1 MKIIQ
6 LIYSLKSGGAEKFVV
21 SLSNALLK
29 RGHEVIVCMLLT
41 SDKNEYIFNR
51 QFLNP
56 NIKFVSMNFSQGFS
70 LKKKRILE
78 RYIES
83 EKPDVVHCHLNV
95 LPYIFSTAL
104 RNRNVKFVHTL
115 HNVADKA
122 SGHILQKLI
131 NKYFYNNGII
141 TPVTI
146 SEQCDLSYKAYYSL
160 DNACC
165 IYNGCEF
172 PKKSVEYDNV
182 CKEIESYKLTSHTKV
197 FVHVARYHPQKNQ
210 QLLIEVF
217 NRFKLLNK
225 DYLLLIIG
233 DGFCHG
239 EGYELVKNSSP
250 NIYYLGL
257 KNNVADYLYLA
268 NAFCLT
274 SIYEGLP
281 ISLLE
286 AFACGTI
293 PICTPVGGIPD
304 VLKDGVTGY
313 LSDDV
318 STDSYMAAI
327 DKYIEDNNKIK
338 PDDLMEYF
346 INKYSIDSCAANYLL
361 LYEK

>member
-1 MKIIQ
+1 M
-6 LIYSLKSGGAEKFVV
+6 V
-21 SLSNALLK
+21 
-29 RGHEVIVCMLLT
+29 
-41 SDKNEYIFNR
+41 
-51 QFLNP
+51 
-56 NIKFVSMNFSQGFS
+56 
-70 LKKKRILE
+70 E

-95 LPYIFSTAL
+95 LPYIFSIAL
-104 RNRNVKFVHTL
+104 RDRDIKFVHTL
-115 HNVADKA
+115 HNLADKA
-122 SGHILQKLI
+122 SGPKLQKII
-131 NKYFYNNGII
+131 NKFFYKNGII

-146 SEQCDLSYKAYYSL
+146 SKQCDLSYRMYYSL

-165 IYNGCEF
+165 IYNGCEL
-172 PKKSVEYDNV
+172 PHKSIDYDSV
-182 CKEIESYKLTSHTKV
+182 FKEVQSYKVTSNTKV

-217 NRFKLLNK
+217 NRFKSLKK

-239 EGYELVKNSSP
+239 AGRELMKNSMS
-250 NIYYLGL
+250 NIHYLGL
-257 KNNVADYLYLA
+257 KKNVADYLYLS

-286 AFACGTI
+286 ALACGTT

-304 VLKDGVTGY
+304 ILIDGVTGY

-318 STDSYMAAI
+318 TVDSYMAAV
-327 DKYIEDNNKIK
+327 DRYVDDNNKIK
-338 PDDLMEYF
+338 GEDLTKYYRR
-346 INKYSIDSCAANYLL
+346 KYSMDSCMANYLL